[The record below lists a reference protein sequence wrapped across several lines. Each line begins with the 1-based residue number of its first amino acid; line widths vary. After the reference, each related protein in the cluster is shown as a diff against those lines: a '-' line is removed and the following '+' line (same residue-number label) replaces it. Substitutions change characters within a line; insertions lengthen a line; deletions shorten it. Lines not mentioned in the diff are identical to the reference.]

1 MAWLVKLPKTLFF
14 QPVNSKFNIR
24 LTNLLTKSKN
34 PSSNDSYPVFK
45 G

>member
-1 MAWLVKLPKTLFF
+1 MAWLVKLLKTVFF
-14 QPVNSKFNIR
+14 HTVNSKFNIR
-24 LTNLLTKSKN
+24 LTNLLMKSNN